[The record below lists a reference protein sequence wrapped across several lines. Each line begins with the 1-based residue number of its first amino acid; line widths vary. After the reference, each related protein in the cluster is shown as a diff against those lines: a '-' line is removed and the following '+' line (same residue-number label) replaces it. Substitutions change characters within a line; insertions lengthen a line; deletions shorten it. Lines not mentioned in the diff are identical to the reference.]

1 MDKSRYFN
9 IIRTTAAL
17 LISFGTAF
25 LIIAL
30 VSGTPLQSI
39 YIFAIGPFTKT
50 RYLGNIVERSIPLIF
65 SGLGMAVLFQT
76 KLVNLG
82 GEGVFYLSGSL
93 VSALAIF
100 YIMPS
105 FLHQTVIIA
114 VGAFIGMAIMLIP
127 GYLKAKFNGSELVV
141 SLMLNNILLGVGL
154 YLLNNQL
161 RDPIAG
167 SQVSYRFVPSSILP
181 VILPGTKIHM
191 GLIISLACAVLVY
204 LFLYKTKW
212 GYSLRMTGV
221 NADYAKY
228 SGINTYRAIILA
240 HLVAGALMGMGG
252 AVETIGMHKRFEWT
266 GLPGYGFEG
275 CMIAMLANNN
285 PLGVIGAALFV
296 GYLHI
301 GADMVARLSD
311 VPTEMIAVLQCV
323 ILLLVSAERFL
334 HSIRQKWIEK
344 EVLQ

>member
-1 MDKSRYFN
+1 
-9 IIRTTAAL
+9 
-17 LISFGTAF
+17 
-25 LIIAL
+25 
-30 VSGTPLQSI
+30 
-39 YIFAIGPFTKT
+39 
-50 RYLGNIVERSIPLIF
+50 
-65 SGLGMAVLFQT
+65 
-76 KLVNLG
+76 
-82 GEGVFYLSGSL
+82 
-93 VSALAIF
+93 
-100 YIMPS
+100 
-105 FLHQTVIIA
+105 
-114 VGAFIGMAIMLIP
+114 
-127 GYLKAKFNGSELVV
+127 
-141 SLMLNNILLGVGL
+141 
-154 YLLNNQL
+154 
-161 RDPIAG
+161 
-167 SQVSYRFVPSSILP
+167 
-181 VILPGTKIHM
+181 
-191 GLIISLACAVLVY
+191 
-204 LFLYKTKW
+204 
-212 GYSLRMTGV
+212 MTGV